1 MKRLLAILCLL
12 VLIVSIPIACK
23 KSSGD
28 SAPVPP
34 PGDIVVPPGPG
45 PNPATVP
52 INFTTPQQAAGST
65 AAIDGMQA
73 TSSAQFAAIMALG
86 VDSRPP
92 GFAPALSRST
102 GAISKVDPTLAMM
115 VSEMQRLAASPTV
128 QKAVQKVRA
137 LKAASLATPV
147 DTTMTLEFCSNADGQ
162 VKIAGLN
169 NFDEVGNPTLTS
181 DYTIDFTNCKDDIF
195 LTRLGGTLHI
205 EDASSTDN
213 AGVKTSLLA
222 TNLTMEQFTTVAYDV
237 MAKKSVLNGPFIR
250 NDQVN
255 FIDDEASG
263 SFVVTTPAGALPEK
277 VVTYAYTGL
286 HVETTHT
293 DNPNGTDSIAAT
305 TKGTFKLTTTTGG
318 VKTFDLNFAMDLAE
332 QRIQLNDAAGTET
345 SQLSGAI
352 DITYASELEALGCQT
367 GKVVITTTTPREFT
381 TAGGA
386 CPHKGTVNLNNAT
399 INYDPGQP
407 IRVTIGGGTPQS
419 FADCAALDAAG
430 GSCKF

>member
-1 MKRLLAILCLL
+1 
-12 VLIVSIPIACK
+12 
-23 KSSGD
+23 
-28 SAPVPP
+28 
-34 PGDIVVPPGPG
+34 
-45 PNPATVP
+45 
-52 INFTTPQQAAGST
+52 
-65 AAIDGMQA
+65 MQA
-73 TSSAQFAAIMALG
+73 TSSAQFAAVMALG
-86 VDSRPP
+86 LSSRPP
-92 GFAPALSRST
+92 GFAPAMSRST
-102 GAISKVDPTLAMM
+102 GAIAKVDPTLAMM
-115 VSEMQRLAASPTV
+115 IAEMQRLAASPTV
-128 QKAVQKVRA
+128 QKAVQKARA
-137 LKAASLATPV
+137 LKTALATPV
-147 DTTMTLEFCSNADGQ
+147 DTTMTTEFCSLNADGTAGT
-162 VKIAGLN
+162 VHMVGLN
-169 NFDEVGNPTLTS
+169 NFDEAGNPSLTS
-181 DYTIDFTNCKDDIF
+181 DYTIDFTNCTDDIL
-195 LTRLGGTLHI
+195 LTRLNGKLKI

-222 TNLTMEQFTTVAYDV
+222 TNLTMEQFTSIAYDV
-237 MAKKSVLNGPFIR
+237 MTQKSVLNGPFIR

-277 VVTYAYTGL
+277 VVTYTYNGL

-305 TKGTFKLTTTTGG
+305 TKGSFKLTTTQGG

-332 QRIQLNDAAGTET
+332 QRVQLNDAAGTET
-345 SQLSGAI
+345 SQLTGSI

-367 GKVVITTTTPREFT
+367 GKVTITTTTPREFT

-386 CPHKGTVNLNNAT
+386 CPHKGTVNLNNAA

-407 IRVTIGGGTPQS
+407 IRVTVTGGTPQS